1 MLSTRVR
8 PPFQVV
14 LIAVFQFL
22 KAGFLLF
29 VAGYLLVAP
38 ESLPHSAE
46 FSQVL
51 TIAAHGKDLT
61 GILVPAFG
69 FYLIYIGV
77 ALLLLRKRTR
87 RNLAISSVIT
97 ICVSLDRLGIF
108 GDTSLTS
115 QFDRETLYI
124 LILTDLAVYIY
135 LAFHPEIN
143 RTFNRGGVAPATV
156 RLAPSTESSSH
167 QTYS

>member
-1 MLSTRVR
+1 MSSPRVR
-8 PPFQVV
+8 PPFQIV
-14 LIAVFQFL
+14 LIAGFQFL
-22 KAGFLLF
+22 KAGFLLV
-29 VAGYLLVAP
+29 VAGYLLLAP
-38 ESLPHSAE
+38 DSLPHSTE
-46 FSQVL
+46 FSQFL
-51 TIAAHGKDLT
+51 AIAAHGKDLS

-69 FYLIYIGV
+69 FYLLYIGI

-97 ICVSLDRLGIF
+97 ICCSLDRLGIF
-108 GDTSLTS
+108 GDTNLTS

-124 LILTDLAVYIY
+124 IILLDLAVYLY
-135 LAFHPEIN
+135 LAFHPHIT
-143 RTFNRGGVAPATV
+143 RTFNGRPVNPASV